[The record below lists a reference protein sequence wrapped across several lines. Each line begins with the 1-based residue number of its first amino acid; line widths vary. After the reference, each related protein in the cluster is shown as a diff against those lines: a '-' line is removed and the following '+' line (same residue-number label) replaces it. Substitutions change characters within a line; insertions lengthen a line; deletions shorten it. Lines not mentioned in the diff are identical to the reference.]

1 MYLQRLHRVN
11 LLLKTLSSKL
21 IRCQCSHVSHAK
33 RKRYPLD
40 LIGFVRNLSFKFI
53 RFVKYGKGRVEKNL
67 RLLMLDKKILCI
79 FLRNIGRLKENKMN
93 LAGGEVDELIV
104 MANNGLFCDK
114 TTRGV
119 QTFITQLLSE

>member
-1 MYLQRLHRVN
+1 M
-11 LLLKTLSSKL
+11 
-21 IRCQCSHVSHAK
+21 
-33 RKRYPLD
+33 
-40 LIGFVRNLSFKFI
+40 
-53 RFVKYGKGRVEKNL
+53 YGKGRVEKNL

>member
-1 MYLQRLHRVN
+1 M
-11 LLLKTLSSKL
+11 K
-21 IRCQCSHVSHAK
+21 
-33 RKRYPLD
+33 
-40 LIGFVRNLSFKFI
+40 
-53 RFVKYGKGRVEKNL
+53 
-67 RLLMLDKKILCI
+67 
-79 FLRNIGRLKENKMN
+79 